1 MFSYKFKLKLLKIVQ
16 IFFKIFNLKIYYSKD
31 KNVLK
36 NININTIVDVG
47 VAKGTGFL
55 FNNFPNSRYLLIE
68 PNKDYFEFIEKN
80 ILNKYNAKLFKI
92 GAGKTEESKI
102 LNISGPISS
111 IYKRKNFEF
120 KNQYEIKVKKLDD
133 ILTNEDLKK
142 NLLVKIDCEGAEL
155 DVLEGSLK
163 TLCIANYLI
172 IEVRLQKINTYNPTD
187 LICFLKNQNF
197 QWYEI
202 LDIYYAKEGIDY
214 IDVLFKKIK

>member
-36 NININTIVDVG
+36 NININTIIDVG
-47 VAKGTGFL
+47 VAKGTNFL
-55 FNNFPNSRYLLIE
+55 FSNFPNSKYLLIE

-92 GAGKTEESKI
+92 GAGKKEENKI

-111 IYKRKNFEF
+111 LYKRKNFEF

-133 ILTNEDLKK
+133 ILYDEKLDENV
-142 NLLVKIDCEGAEL
+142 LLKIDCEGAEL
-155 DVLEGSLK
+155 DILEGSLK
-163 TLCIANYLI
+163 TLSISDYLI
-172 IEVRLQKINTYNPTD
+172 IEVRLQKIETYNPSD

-197 QWYEI
+197 EWCEI

-214 IDVLFKKIK
+214 IDILFKKFK